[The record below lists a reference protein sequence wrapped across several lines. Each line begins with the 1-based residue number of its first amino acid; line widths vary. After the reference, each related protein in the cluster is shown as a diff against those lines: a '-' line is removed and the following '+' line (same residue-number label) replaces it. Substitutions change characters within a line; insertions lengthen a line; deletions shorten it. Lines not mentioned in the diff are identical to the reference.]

1 MIIECKTNAEWEVIF
16 NHYKANQ
23 PENNQRDWDQGVWM
37 LWPTAEVGLGSPLGF
52 CISIKNNYFHAFG
65 IIDDYKGEQIL
76 SFTEWKDKNTQTI
89 KKQSMKK
96 LMLDVLEK
104 TYNDSILRSTTVPLF
119 MSNPGVGK
127 SSIVKEY
134 ANNIGVGFKKI
145 TLSQRMPNEV
155 VGGMMPNET
164 TKTWE
169 VYDSEELKQLK
180 DGDILFFDEVFNGT
194 LKQTL
199 DAVLNLLEDRTLP
212 SGRKLANVM
221 IIAASNPQGLIN
233 LTPQIKERFIRYDL
247 KFDREDFQTYL
258 TNLFGVPLKI
268 SHLICSLIE
277 KEKFEHESWNY
288 MSPRSVVKALHQIRA
303 GLESPY
309 DDLLI
314 PILLEK
320 IAFKEDLPAL
330 NLKADEEVAFLD
342 VLKLFTKK

>member
-1 MIIECKTNAEWEVIF
+1 MIIQCNTNAEWEVIF

-23 PENNQRDWDQGVWM
+23 PENNQMRW
-37 LWPTAEVGLGSPLGF
+37 GLGAWLGWKAGEIGNRGGF

-65 IIDDYKGEQIL
+65 TVDDYKGEQIL
-76 SFTEWKDKNTQTI
+76 SFTEWKDENTQTI

-127 SSIVKEY
+127 STIIREFAKKQNVHLEKIV
-134 ANNIGVGFKKI
+134 
-145 TLSQRMPNEV
+145 LSTRMPNEV
-155 VGGMMPNET
+155 LGMTMPDLIKDRMVLLDNEQL
-164 TKTWE
+164 
-169 VYDSEELKQLK
+169 SNLK

-199 DAVLNLLEDRTLP
+199 DSFLNFLEDRRLVT
-212 SGRKLANVM
+212 GKKMADVM
-221 IIAASNPQGLIN
+221 IVAASNPQGLIN

-268 SHLICSLIE
+268 SHLICSLIG
-277 KEKFEHESWNY
+277 KEKFEPESWNY
-288 MSPRSVVKALHQIRA
+288 VTPRSVVKALHQIRA

-330 NLKADEEVAFLD
+330 NLKADEEVAFLE